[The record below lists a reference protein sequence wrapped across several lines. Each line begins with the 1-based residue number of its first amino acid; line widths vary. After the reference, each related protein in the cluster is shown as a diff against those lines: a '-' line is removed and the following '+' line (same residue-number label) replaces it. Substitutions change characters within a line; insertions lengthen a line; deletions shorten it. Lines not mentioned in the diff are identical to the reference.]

1 MVVNTVLPSKKDETR
16 CLFKPTVFS
25 VALVHFSNHP
35 YCNTGKD
42 VQSWSELL
50 APLVNMIK
58 EGSENK
64 PVLLI
69 LLISYF
75 FFKITKI
82 QPFIELKQ
90 LKMAENLIM
99 K

>member
-1 MVVNTVLPSKKDETR
+1 
-16 CLFKPTVFS
+16 
-25 VALVHFSNHP
+25 
-35 YCNTGKD
+35 
-42 VQSWSELL
+42 
-50 APLVNMIK
+50 MIK

-64 PVLLI
+64 PALLI
-69 LLISYF
+69 LLIFYLK
-75 FFKITKI
+75 KITKI